1 MAATPT
7 GTATSSNIKRRTQE
21 QLLLEYMR
29 RLEGRKDGRKAVRI
43 YISALMPA
51 NKRDHHIRAATNSFE
66 SLVSD
71 LQGQLFAL
79 QNQDLFF
86 VFKSDALPRVEDV
99 TQKLKF
105 LFGDDTLFDDQNAD
119 EAKFVKWYDIETEF
133 DELVLQIQEMAEIK
147 PEDEKTHTRSNVR
160 SQLKARQDHGDPL
173 TPDILGRTVKA
184 LKRTDLSNLVRRQ
197 FVCHVSKKLI
207 PELVFSELY
216 ISIQDLRQTMLPGIN
231 LTSNRWLFQHL
242 TESLDRRILSM
253 LSRSDQFMLSGD
265 ISFNINISTIL
276 SPEFMQ
282 FDESISASRRGSMV
296 LEVQNVD
303 IFSDL
308 GAFLF
313 AREMIQEKGYRLCLD
328 GLTYQ
333 TMSMIDRARLGVDY
347 LKVIWHPELVDG
359 GEEIRKKLEDLVEKA
374 GKDSVILTRCDNR
387 EAIDFGNS
395 VGISMFQGHFIEQL
409 FAEDDRRRQLLK
421 LKHRIERG
429 SEAG

>member
-1 MAATPT
+1 MAVSTSKPT
-7 GTATSSNIKRRTQE
+7 HHKRRTQE

-29 RLEGRKDGRKAVRI
+29 RLESRKHGRKAVRVF
-43 YISALMPA
+43 ISALMPA
-51 NKRDHHIRAATNSFE
+51 NKRDHHIRTATNSFE

-71 LQGQLFAL
+71 LQGQLFVL
-79 QNQDLFF
+79 KNQDLFF

-105 LFGDDTLFDDQNAD
+105 LFGDDPLFEEQAADDSM
-119 EAKFVKWYDIETEF
+119 FVSWFDVETEF
-133 DELVLQIQEMAEIK
+133 DKMLAQIQEMADEK
-147 PEDEKTHTRSNVR
+147 PEDAKTHTRSDVR
-160 SQLKARQDHGDPL
+160 SKLKARQDHGDPL

-197 FVCHVSKKLI
+197 FICNVSKKLI
-207 PELVFSELY
+207 PKLVFSELY

-242 TESLDRRILSM
+242 TESLDKRVLSM
-253 LSRSDQFMLSGD
+253 MSKSDQFMLSGD

-276 SPEFMQ
+276 SSEFMQ
-282 FDESISASRRGSMV
+282 FDENISASRRGSMV

-313 AREMIQEKGYRLCLD
+313 AREMVQEKGYRLCLD
-328 GLTYQ
+328 GLNYQ
-333 TMSMIDRARLGVDY
+333 TMSMIDRTRIGVDY
-347 LKVIWHPELVDG
+347 MKVMWHPELVDG
-359 GEEIRKKLEDLVEKA
+359 GEEMRKKLEDLVEAA
-374 GKDSVILTRCDNR
+374 GKESVILTRCDNR

-409 FAEDDRRRQLLK
+409 IAEDERRRQLLK

-429 SEAG
+429 SETG